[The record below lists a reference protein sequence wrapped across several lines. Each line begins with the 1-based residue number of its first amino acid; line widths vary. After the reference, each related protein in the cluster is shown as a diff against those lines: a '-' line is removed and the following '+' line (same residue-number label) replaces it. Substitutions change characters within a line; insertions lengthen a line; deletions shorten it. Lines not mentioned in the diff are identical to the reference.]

1 MKFWK
6 MVAVTGL
13 SLAVLAA
20 GCGTDSGKQKTD
32 GTEDTWIEG
41 IGPTN
46 PVDRVPVYPE
56 DDGSQYELTV
66 TTVEETD
73 EAKDGETVYFQSS
86 LRYPM
91 FEGVYG
97 DNLNRIVA
105 EIAEEFRAYL
115 PEAKDNAA
123 WDYADAMSYE
133 YSGLRL
139 PEAEEL
145 TVSFVWSKEQIA
157 VLKAEYYSNSGGA
170 HPNVCYKTYVVDMMY
185 GTEMTPEQALSSY
198 GVTAGDIV
206 SYAAEKIREE
216 HGEDL
221 LETDEE
227 SYLETQLQFF
237 LENRQ
242 WYLKET
248 GLVLL
253 ANPYD
258 IAPYAYGVIECE
270 IPYEV
275 LEQGLKK

>member
-6 MVAVTGL
+6 MIAVTGL
-13 SLAVLAA
+13 SLAVFAA
-20 GCGTDSGKQKTD
+20 GCGTDSGKSKTD

-41 IGPTN
+41 IGPTE
-46 PVDRVPVYPE
+46 PVDRIPMHPE

-73 EAKDGETVYFQSS
+73 EAKDGEVVYFQSS
-86 LRYPM
+86 LRYPV

-97 DNLNRIVA
+97 DNLNRIVTQ
-105 EIAEEFRAYL
+105 IAEEFREYL
-115 PEAKDNAA
+115 PEAKDSAGYDYEESKQNAFG
-123 WDYADAMSYE
+123 MQIF
-133 YSGLRL
+133 

-185 GTEMTPEQALSSY
+185 GTEMTPEEALSAY
-198 GVTAGDIV
+198 GVTEADIV
-206 SYAAEKIREE
+206 RYAAEKIREE
-216 HGEDL
+216 HGEHL

-248 GLVLL
+248 GLVLF